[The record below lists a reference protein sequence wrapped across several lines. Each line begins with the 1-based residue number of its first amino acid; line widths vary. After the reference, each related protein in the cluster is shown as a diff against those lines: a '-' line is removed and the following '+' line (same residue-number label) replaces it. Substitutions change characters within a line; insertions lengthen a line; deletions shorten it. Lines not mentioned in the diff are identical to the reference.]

1 MGKYYA
7 GSARSVQSR
16 AMGLTST
23 TLRRHSPR
31 PSWASSVASTR
42 QQTVTSRN
50 ALALVLTVISIGLLI
65 PGLTQPVLTIV
76 ASVSMLGVS
85 QEIFRQ
91 TQSVLEAVRALHEAD
106 NDFVAG
112 LILFFSV
119 TVPFLKAVVLLII
132 LTLKN
137 QAARYRL
144 YLMVRSLSKWA
155 MADVFAVGVFIAM
168 LAAQGTDNL
177 DGIPGPGFY
186 FFAAYCLV
194 SNLAF
199 QLLKIEAPNPD

>member
-1 MGKYYA
+1 MKF
-7 GSARSVQSR
+7 
-16 AMGLTST
+16 
-23 TLRRHSPR
+23 
-31 PSWASSVASTR
+31 
-42 QQTVTSRN
+42 RN
-50 ALALVLTVISIGLLI
+50 VLAVVLTIISIGLLI

-76 ASVSMLGVS
+76 ASISMLGVS

-91 TQSVLEAVRALHEAD
+91 TQSVLEAVRSLHEAD

-119 TVPFLKAVVLLII
+119 TVPFLKALVLVII
-132 LTLKN
+132 LMLRN

-186 FFAAYCLV
+186 FFASYCLL

-199 QLLKIEAPNPD
+199 QLLLIQPPQPTIAVAQSVTEPGAA